1 MKPKFVHTSDI
12 HLGMKFNNKH
22 FSLKEREKRREELWD
37 TFDEII
43 KMVREEKIKYLFIVG
58 DMIESE
64 YFNFK
69 GLKRIIQ
76 KFKSIEDTKII
87 ITCGISDP
95 YNINSMYDYIDFPE
109 NVYLIRNTEHVQKIN
124 FDEDNLCI
132 YSISSNNSTDSRN
145 LQAVYDISV
154 NEDKLNVLL
163 LYSYTK
169 KTSDENLN
177 SKLNIGLIKN
187 KFDYCALGG
196 KHNYNKLENNV
207 VYSGTPEPLS
217 FDEDDEHGVI
227 KGCFE
232 KGNITYDFYNI
243 AKRKFTNR
251 NIDIDVTYGYNK
263 ILDLIKFS
271 GDTFSNIKDY
281 VRVNLTGTVNADIS
295 IDEIKN
301 EARQFFYYIEFEDN
315 FSYKNLDEKKYEENE
330 FNIIES
336 YKLQFENRSDKL
348 EREAFKLGL
357 DILRK
362 EKVVR

>member
-1 MKPKFVHTSDI
+1 MKPKFLHTSDI

-43 KMVREEKIKYLFIVG
+43 KIVKEEKIQYFFIVG

-76 KFKSIEDTKII
+76 KFKSIEYAKII
-87 ITCGISDP
+87 ITCGSSDS
-95 YNINSMYDYIDFPE
+95 YNINSMYDYVDFPE

-124 FDEDNLCI
+124 FDDDNICI
-132 YSISSNNSTDSRN
+132 YSISNNKLADN
-145 LQAVYDISV
+145 QNFQAVYDISV
-154 NEDKLNVLL
+154 DEEKLNVLL
-163 LYSYTK
+163 LYNDID
-169 KTSDENLN
+169 KTYDEILN
-177 SKLNIGLIKN
+177 NKLNIDLIKN

-196 KHNYNKLENNV
+196 KHNYNKLKNNV

-217 FDEDDEHGVI
+217 FDESDEHGVI
-227 KGCFE
+227 KGILE
-232 KGNITYDFYNI
+232 KKNITYDFYNI
-243 AKRKFTNR
+243 AKRKFINR
-251 NIDIDVTYGYNK
+251 NIDIDITYGYNK

-281 VRVNLTGTVNADIS
+281 VRVNLTGTVNTDIS

-315 FSYKNLDEKKYEENE
+315 FSYKNIDEKKYEENE

-357 DILRK
+357 DVLRK